1 MLERFI
7 KLYDDVRLATLDLTG
22 KWPFNQKDLEKM
34 QDIWNSLKPIEVGIK
49 TLGGKNVNLMDAE
62 KIYAKVK
69 HHLMAI
75 GTPVALKLR
84 DAFIKRIKERRNHT
98 LIHLMYFLR
107 IPNYW
112 NFEKDRF
119 DIPIIKEDIIKL
131 ATSLIGRLFPND
143 VRNPTLEND
152 SQEDFFES
160 SEKDLNQ
167 KSTCSFEED
176 IYLGLDEDSNTG
188 QEILEQKLPLVSDEM
203 VKWASNPGG
212 LRPVVLTKLHYALK
226 SIQPS
231 SVESERCFSTCGIY
245 DTKIRSQL
253 GDETLSALLFLNKQF
268 KKSVQKGSRL
278 EKLD

>member
-1 MLERFI
+1 MGTRFKFLPLGTMDPIQTSVYCILRKNENALEI
-7 KLYDDVRLATLDLTG
+7 
-22 KWPFNQKDLEKM
+22 
-34 QDIWNSLKPIEVGIK
+34 
-49 TLGGKNVNLMDAE
+49 
-62 KIYAKVK
+62 
-69 HHLMAI
+69 
-75 GTPVALKLR
+75 
-84 DAFIKRIKERRNHT
+84 IKRINERRNHT

-119 DIPIIKEDIIKL
+119 DVPIIKEDIIKL

-212 LRPVVLTKLHYALK
+212 LRPVVLTKLNYALK

-231 SVESERCFSTCGIY
+231 SVESERCFSTCRIY

-268 KKSVQKGSRL
+268 KKSVHKGSRL